1 MRQMRNIGVLLLVLA
16 GALFTGVAHAAA
28 AEFKVDDDH
37 AQCPTAPFT
46 SIQAAVNAAGPGDTV
61 KVCPG
66 TYTEQVTIGAG
77 KNNLKVMS
85 DKPLQAIIK
94 APPTMT
100 EPGDIVRIIDGPERA
115 PQGVHDR
122 RPVARRALLLGPTT
136 RTGVRVD
143 GDASATIDK
152 NHITEIRSTS
162 LALRGC
168 QNGVGIQVGRQAEGQ
183 VGTATIT
190 GNTIDLYQKN
200 GMTIDNAGSFAK
212 VENNVVTDAGATE
225 ITAPN
230 GIQVSRGADA
240 NVRNNKVSGNVY
252 AGAPASNGTGILLFQ
267 TASGVLV
274 ENNEVF
280 ANDDGISLYDTD
292 GATIKK
298 NKSHDQLV
306 YDGLFADSD
315 STGNVFDSNQA
326 KNNTE
331 HDCHDDS
338 VGTGTAGTANT
349 WKGNRGNTQSPPG
362 ICKPF

>member
-1 MRQMRNIGVLLLVLA
+1 M
-16 GALFTGVAHAAA
+16 
-28 AEFKVDDDH
+28 
-37 AQCPTAPFT
+37 
-46 SIQAAVNAAGPGDTV
+46 
-61 KVCPG
+61 
-66 TYTEQVTIGAG
+66 
-77 KNNLKVMS
+77 
-85 DKPLQAIIK
+85 
-94 APPTMT
+94 
-100 EPGDIVRIIDGPERA
+100 DGN
-115 PQGVHDR
+115 
-122 RPVARRALLLGPTT
+122 
-136 RTGVRVD
+136 
-143 GDASATIDK
+143 ASATIEK

-162 LALRGC
+162 PALRGC

-230 GIQVSRGADA
+230 GIQVSRGANA

-267 TASGVLV
+267 AGSGVLV

-280 ANDDGISLYDTD
+280 ENDDGISLYDTD
-292 GATIKK
+292 GATIKR

-326 KNNTE
+326 MNNTE

-349 WKGNRGNTQSPPG
+349 WKGNKGNTQNRPVSASPSRQPNLVG
-362 ICKPF
+362 TRNAASPRARVEPPPQRRELPS